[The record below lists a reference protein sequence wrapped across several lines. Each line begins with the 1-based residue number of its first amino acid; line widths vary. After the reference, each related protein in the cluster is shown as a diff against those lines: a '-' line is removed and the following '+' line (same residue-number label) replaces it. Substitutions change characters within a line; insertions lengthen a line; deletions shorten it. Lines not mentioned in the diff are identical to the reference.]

1 MQVVAE
7 QTRFDQEFEL
17 NKLNKELNNKI
28 AVLLETV

>member
-7 QTRFDQEFEL
+7 QAKFDQELELNEVDREL
-17 NKLNKELNNKI
+17 NKKI

>member
-7 QTRFDQEFEL
+7 QARYDQELEL
-17 NKLNKELNNKI
+17 NELNREKNEKI